1 MAAEKGRGFVL
12 QVQVSS
18 TWTTVGGLTANGF
31 TINNE
36 PVDAS
41 TKASRFA
48 VLLETGGTS
57 SLELTANGV
66 YDDDQ
71 AFKNVRNAAHNNTHI
86 GCRMVFETGD
96 IIEGTFMVPG
106 FTITGDN
113 GSSVNYQLTFR
124 STGAWT
130 YTG

>member
-41 TKASRFA
+41 TKAARFR

-57 SLELTANGV
+57 SLEMTANGV
-66 YDDDQ
+66 FDDDQ
-71 AFKNVRNAAHNNTHI
+71 AFKNVRNATQNNTHL

-96 IIEGTFMVPG
+96 IVEGTFMVQSLQV
-106 FTITGDN
+106 TGDN
-113 GSSVNYQLTFR
+113 GGAVTFQVTLQ